1 MYKDELY
8 KIWKKQQVYF
18 DLPDEFISEVEKII
32 FYQRP
37 LKLRK
42 DRVGKCSLL
51 KSDLNGLVQTQ
62 SNRV

>member
-1 MYKDELY
+1 MYKDELC

-18 DLPDEFISEVEKII
+18 DLPDEFISEVKKII

-42 DRVGKCSLL
+42 E
-51 KSDLNGLVQTQ
+51 
-62 SNRV
+62 